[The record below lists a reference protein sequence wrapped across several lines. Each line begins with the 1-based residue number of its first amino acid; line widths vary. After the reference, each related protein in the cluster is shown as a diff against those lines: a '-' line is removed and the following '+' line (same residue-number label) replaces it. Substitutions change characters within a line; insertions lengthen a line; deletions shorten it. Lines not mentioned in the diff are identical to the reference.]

1 MRGLLLIVPAVFLA
15 LLALTGAN
23 TAGAGAMGAPT
34 ENYTIPDI
42 PTSDPAHEEVRPPVN
57 FILQGPSAQAK
68 DAAPGF
74 TANFLNA
81 SSQDK
86 YTVTGNENWYLDI
99 DINTPGWLYIYEY
112 YPGNSGFQGKWLAY
126 KWQLAQSGLWKLGL
140 FSPAEDEAEGQHV
153 YRIWFYSGGQW
164 SAENPAEPQ
173 DNLVYWTYIK
183 DNPVVNTPPPM
194 PAPVKEE
201 TGGDR
206 PDSFM
211 LNPVVLVT
219 GPSLIAV
226 LALLGIY
233 LYRAYG
239 RKKQKP
245 AVLLL
250 SPGVETG
257 QSPDTRTPAAIM
269 RARLAIPGGIDIA
282 IADSRAIGRGD
293 LARTI
298 DIDELGLVSKRHF
311 EVIYSGER
319 FYIEDA
325 GSTNGTRLNG
335 AEIKGK
341 GQVGLEDGDIIE
353 PAGVVQIKF
362 FQL

>member
-1 MRGLLLIVPAVFLA
+1 MKSLFFAVPAVFLM
-15 LLALTGAN
+15 LLALTGIN

-42 PTSDPAHEEVRPPVN
+42 PTSDPAHEEIRPPVN
-57 FILQGPSAQAK
+57 FILQGPSSQAK

-74 TANFLNA
+74 TADFLNA
-81 SSQDK
+81 SSEGK
-86 YTVTGNENWYLDI
+86 YVVTGNENWYLNI

-126 KWQLAQSGLWKLGL
+126 KWQLTQSGLWKLGP

-153 YRIWFYSGGQW
+153 YRIWFYSGGRW
-164 SAENPAEPQ
+164 SAENPSEPQ
-173 DNLVYWTYIK
+173 DNLVYWTYVK
-183 DNPVVNTPPPM
+183 EHTQVNTPPPA
-194 PAPVKEE
+194 PAPVEE
-201 TGGDR
+201 EAGGDR
-206 PDSFM
+206 SDSFM

-233 LYRAYG
+233 LYRTYG
-239 RKKQKP
+239 RKKRKP

-250 SPGVETG
+250 SPGVETE
-257 QSPDTRTPAAIM
+257 QQPDTQAPAAVM
-269 RARLAIPGGIDIA
+269 RARLALPGGMDIT
-282 IADSRAIGRGD
+282 IADSRTIGRGD
-293 LARTI
+293 LARMM

-311 EVIYSGER
+311 EVTYSGER

-325 GSTNGTRLNG
+325 GSANGTRLNG
-335 AEIKGK
+335 VEIKGK

-353 PAGVVQIKF
+353 PAGAVQIKF